1 MKLSAGRRL
10 RAVAIAAQIGHD
22 DGEILRQARRHL
34 APHYMGL
41 EIAVEQQQRRSA
53 APITRL
59 IVAPLVSICRCSKPG
74 KRSDIVASITL
85 QIQGQAVEPSPL
97 EPMITLLLERGWV
110 GRRGHRLPFKS
121 ASPSVNG
128 CSDLDARHLGHAEL
142 ARRQHAAVAG
152 HDAVLAVDQYWV
164 GEPKLGDACG
174 IWEPY
179 FYGTGKS
186 RAITLGLADL
196 KGSRCPRRPIH
207 PRSSR
212 RVIMGSRGDG
222 STA

>member
-1 MKLSAGRRL
+1 MYRLPPRPSPSARRKAPTWNL
-10 RAVAIAAQIGHD
+10 RLPSSTTVPRHTRAISSSLPTSPRGAPPA
-22 DGEILRQARRHL
+22 RSKYQARGC
-34 APHYMGL
+34 PH
-41 EIAVEQQQRRSA
+41 A
-53 APITRL
+53 
-59 IVAPLVSICRCSKPG
+59 
-74 KRSDIVASITL
+74 
-85 QIQGQAVEPSPL
+85 QGY
-97 EPMITLLLERGWV
+97 
-110 GRRGHRLPFKS
+110 LPFKS

-152 HDAVLAVDQYWV
+152 DDAVLAVDQYWV

-212 RVIMGSRGDG
+212 
-222 STA
+222 